1 MVGKYEK
8 GLVRAIVA
16 LPLLT
21 SCFLCFPLQFLMFM
35 LIVCVCVFRPMMVQ
49 VEVVECYVDHG
60 IQEFGKM
67 LGRAWTSFMMIS
79 RAFQNAPAFFH
90 SNLQTR

>member
-1 MVGKYEK
+1 
-8 GLVRAIVA
+8 
-16 LPLLT
+16 
-21 SCFLCFPLQFLMFM
+21 
-35 LIVCVCVFRPMMVQ
+35 MVQ

-67 LGRAWTSFMMIS
+67 LGRVWTSFMMIS